1 MGPFS
6 ILHWLISQ
14 FSVPGLRSRLKVY
27 NTYAFLF
34 SADICLKEV
43 PSIADSV
50 YNIRLL
56 KEFSNEYLNQCFYL
70 RPEDL
75 LYSPPVLKVKNTPIP
90 SRCLRTRL
98 RCHYSLFPLQQ
109 NNVMVFIAELFWW
122 FESVKPDFVQPRDL
136 QEIRDGRTNT
146 QIHLDLFFCHLPNW

>member
-1 MGPFS
+1 MQSLTSEVG
-6 ILHWLISQ
+6 
-14 FSVPGLRSRLKVY
+14 LKVY
-27 NTYAFLF
+27 HTYEFLF

-43 PSIADSV
+43 PSIADSM

-75 LYSPPVLKVKNTPIP
+75 LYSPPVLKVRNTPILP
-90 SRCLRTRL
+90 CYLRTRL
-98 RCHYSLFPLQQ
+98 RCHCSLFPLKQ

-136 QEIRDGRTNT
+136 QEIRDGMTDT
-146 QIHLDLFFCHLPNW
+146 PMYLDLLFCHLPNC